1 MSRYKYT
8 EREFDDIIRSMTI
21 LVDTREQ
28 VNDHITNYFDKAGIP
43 WKKKALDYGDYS
55 FFVPENPELSIQ
67 RDLYFDNEIMIER
80 KGSLEELSGNLT
92 QERDRI
98 EKEFALAPPRK
109 VLLIENASYED
120 LVNGNYDTKY
130 NNKAYWAKVHT
141 LWHRYDIPMFFIKDR
156 KYSGFFIRGY
166 FTYYLREYLK

>member
-8 EREFDDIIRSMTI
+8 DREEGDILRSITV
-21 LVDTREQ
+21 LVDTREKA
-28 VNDHITNYFDKAGIP
+28 NKHITDYFDKAGIK
-43 WKKKALDYGDYS
+43 WEKKALKYGDYS
-55 FFVPENPELSIQ
+55 FFVPANPELAID

-80 KGSLEELSGNLT
+80 KGSLEELSSNLT

-98 EKEFALAPPRK
+98 EKEFALAPPHK

-120 LVNGNYDTKY
+120 IVNGNYDTSY
-130 NNKAYWAKVHT
+130 NNKAYWATVHA
-141 LWHRYDIPMFFIKDR
+141 LWHKYNIPTFFMKNN

-166 FTYYLREYLK
+166 FTYYLKESMK